1 MKLSRS
7 AVLALAGASLAAMG
21 CSRLDMQDQP
31 KYKPQRPSDFFAD
44 GRSEREPVEGTIARG
59 QLNEDTE
66 FYEGKDAGGKDIETF
81 PIAVDKAV
89 IERGQNRFDIYCAPC
104 HGRIGNG
111 LGMIVR
117 RGFKQPPSY
126 HIDRLR
132 QAPVGHLYDVIT
144 NGYGAMLNYASQ
156 VQPGDRWAIVAYIRA
171 LQYSQNANINDLPA
185 EARARIPAAGQ
196 PPSAAEANEPLA
208 PPDADFHELPDGTG
222 DPVGRSRRV
231 RSGRGAIQSAGET
244 MTTTEQSFAITPQLG
259 DKLKRY
265 QNTSAFVG
273 LVFLALLVSG
283 YFLVSPQQFFRSYL
297 VGFFFWFGMGAGCLL
312 LLMTQYLT
320 GGAWGMMIR
329 RPLEAGSRT
338 LYVMF
343 WGFLPL
349 LTGRAYAVLVVN
361 SGRVS
366 RQSHSVQASLP
377 ERAVFVG
384 ALGDLWRG
392 LAGIDLP
399 AQ

>member
-1 MKLSRS
+1 MKISRT
-7 AVLALAGASLAAMG
+7 AALALTCASLAAMG

-66 FYEGKDAGGKDIETF
+66 FYEGKDAAGKDIETF

-132 QAPVGHLYDVIT
+132 QAPVGHYYDVIT

-156 VQPGDRWAIVAYIRA
+156 VQPRDRWAIVAYIRA
-171 LQYSQNANINDLPA
+171 LQYSQNASVNDLPA

-196 PPSAAEANEPLA
+196 APSAAESNEPLA
-208 PPDADFHELPDGTG
+208 PPDADFQNFPTV
-222 DPVGRSRRV
+222 PATP
-231 RSGRGAIQSAGET
+231 SGVPG
-244 MTTTEQSFAITPQLG
+244 
-259 DKLKRY
+259 
-265 QNTSAFVG
+265 
-273 LVFLALLVSG
+273 VSG
-283 YFLVSPQQFFRSYL
+283 A
-297 VGFFFWFGMGAGCLL
+297 GAAPSN
-312 LLMTQYLT
+312 Q
-320 GGAWGMMIR
+320 
-329 RPLEAGSRT
+329 
-338 LYVMF
+338 
-343 WGFLPL
+343 
-349 LTGRAYAVLVVN
+349 
-361 SGRVS
+361 
-366 RQSHSVQASLP
+366 P
-377 ERAVFVG
+377 ER
-384 ALGDLWRG
+384 
-392 LAGIDLP
+392 
-399 AQ
+399 Q